1 MTTINGVSTDAG
13 SLDGYAAYADISAGK
28 KIRLIAGT
36 IRSVAG
42 VWEWLDDANHNPIPN
57 GVGIS
62 QDGSAITITYGFD
75 AAKVLSLI
83 VTPDEAMAKFYSCG
97 VSVGKSNSVIVIYH
111 QRPFGGK
118 VHYTGLAWANVG
130 GYSADSI
137 SYNAGT
143 GLLTIDHSGYLASG
157 VADIQLTSHD
167 PAYVPVVASFTSTT
181 IVVAFYDWTGAQ
193 YIGAANADMSLSWSR
208 TQVLTADPGDTYPA
222 NSNLFIFGVME
233 MT

>member
-1 MTTINGVSTDAG
+1 ME
-13 SLDGYAAYADISAGK
+13 GYVAYADISSGK
-28 KIRLIAGT
+28 QIRLIAGT

-83 VTPDEAMAKFYSCG
+83 ATPDEAMAKFYSCG
-97 VSVGKSNSVIVIYH
+97 VSVGLSDAVIVVYN

-118 VHYTGLAWANVG
+118 CYYTGLAWAQAG
-130 GYSADSI
+130 SYSTDSI
-137 SYNAGT
+137 SYNAAT
-143 GLLTIDHSGYLASG
+143 GLLTIDHSGYLASD
-157 VADIQLTSHD
+157 VADIQLTAHD
-167 PAYVPVVASFTSTT
+167 PAYVPVIHSFTSTT
-181 IVVAFYDWTGAQ
+181 IVVAFYDWSGSQ

-208 TQVLTADPGDTYPA
+208 SQILAADPGGTYPA
-222 NSNLFIFGVME
+222 NSNIWIFGVME
-233 MT
+233 MA

>member
-1 MTTINGVSTDAG
+1 MITINGVAVGAG
-13 SLDGYAAYADISAGK
+13 SLEGYAAYADMSAGK
-28 KIRLIAGT
+28 KIRFIAGT

-75 AAKVLSLI
+75 AEKVLSLI

-97 VSVGKSNSVIVIYH
+97 VSAGKSSSVIVIYH

-118 VHYTGLAWANVG
+118 VYYTGLAWAEVG
-130 GYSADSI
+130 NYGTDSI

-143 GLLTIDHSGYLASG
+143 GLLTIDHSGYLASD
-157 VADIQLTSHD
+157 VADIQLTAHD
-167 PAYVPVVASFTSTT
+167 PTYVPVIQSFTSTT
-181 IVVAFYDWTGAQ
+181 IVVAFYDWSGSQ

-208 TQVLTADPGDTYPA
+208 TQVLAADPGDTYPA
-222 NSNLFIFGVME
+222 NSNLWIFGVME
-233 MT
+233 MA